1 MLNVGI
7 DAVLV
12 VMMKEAVTQGTSHLI
27 VVGVWTVVSE
37 VLVADLLPPRRVFSD
52 GWCDMA
58 GGTGHMLEV
67 KRGRDYC
74 YHYLTDKVADVV
86 LLFFGVLYSFF
97 AG

>member
-1 MLNVGI
+1 
-7 DAVLV
+7 
-12 VMMKEAVTQGTSHLI
+12 
-27 VVGVWTVVSE
+27 
-37 VLVADLLPPRRVFSD
+37 
-52 GWCDMA
+52 MA

-74 YHYLTDKVADVV
+74 YHFLTDKVADVV